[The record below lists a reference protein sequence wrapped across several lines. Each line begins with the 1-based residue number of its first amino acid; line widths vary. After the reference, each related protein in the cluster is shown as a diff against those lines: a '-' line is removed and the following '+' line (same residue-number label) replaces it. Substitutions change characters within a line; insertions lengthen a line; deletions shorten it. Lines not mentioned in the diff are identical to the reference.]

1 MSPGFGHQG
10 SVRITPLV
18 VLALA
23 LAALAPLTAAAQ
35 CEPEPEPPDHLRA
48 VARQSYTEGVEAAA
62 QERWMEAREAFQR
75 AFDVAPFA
83 QIVYNLATA
92 QAQTDRLVQAA
103 ENYRR
108 FLRRCQSEQ
117 MPELRADAQQL
128 LTTVA
133 PRIGRL
139 TLRVNNFESAFDR
152 LTLDGEAMQGAILGT
167 EIPINPGQHEVRVVR
182 RGEELESR
190 SFTVGEGESAQV
202 ELSVEEYVGP
212 SPEELAEGGGGGTTQ
227 PSGPDVGLIVGISIG
242 VALALGAAATVLA
255 IVLTQDSGEQLP
267 EGTWAPA
274 QVPLVS
280 W

>member
-1 MSPGFGHQG
+1 M
-10 SVRITPLV
+10 RITFAAVAPIL
-18 VLALA
+18 
-23 LAALAPLTAAAQ
+23 LAALVPLAAPWTASAQ

-48 VARQSYTEGVEAAA
+48 VARQSYTEGVEAASE
-62 QERWMEAREAFQR
+62 ERWMEAREAFQR

-92 QAQTDRLVQAA
+92 QAQTGRLVEAA

-117 MPELRADAQQL
+117 MPDLRSDAQQL
-128 LTTVA
+128 LTSVV

-139 TLRVNNFESAFDR
+139 TLRVNHFETEVDR
-152 LTLDGEAMQGAILGT
+152 LTLDGAPLQAAILGT

-190 SFTVGEGESAQV
+190 SFAVGEGETATV

-212 SPEELAEGGGGGTTQ
+212 SPEELAQGGGPGTETS
-227 PSGPDVGLIVGISIG
+227 SGPDVGLIVGVTVG
-242 VALALGAAATVLA
+242 VAVALGAVAPVRA
-255 IVLTQDSGEQLP
+255 IVLTQDGGAQLP

-274 QVPLVS
+274 QVPLIA